1 MQRIRELGERAQE
14 TFPMRVWT
22 HFSRNN
28 GFLLSAGMGYYV
40 MFALFALLYVA
51 FAAAGI
57 WLGASP
63 DAIATLIDIINTYI
77 PGFIGEDGFVSSEDV
92 TAIAKDSTGLFGVTA
107 AIAFGVGIW
116 TAIGAV
122 TFTRRA
128 VRNIFGLPYD
138 DRPFILLKLRDLLAG
153 LIFGGAILLGS
164 ILATAGVWALTAIFE
179 LLGWSTES
187 WFFTAGVRVLSI
199 LVIVAIN
206 GAAIAGL
213 VRFLTGTSIRWRAIL
228 PGAFLGGLGLTVLQ
242 LALGFLISRGSN
254 NPLLQTFAVI
264 IAVLLWCRL
273 ISAVVLAAAS
283 WIAVTTEDLD
293 QPLSQSDPD
302 AAQLA
307 HLEARVLA
315 ALLQVSEAEGAA
327 SIAPWYRRRATTR
340 RLSDAHHLLD
350 EARTALES
358 EKKAQFRKRRNRQSL
373 DGAI

>member
-1 MQRIRELGERAQE
+1 
-14 TFPMRVWT
+14 
-22 HFSRNN
+22 
-28 GFLLSAGMGYYV
+28 
-40 MFALFALLYVA
+40 
-51 FAAAGI
+51 
-57 WLGASP
+57 
-63 DAIATLIDIINTYI
+63 
-77 PGFIGEDGFVSSEDV
+77 
-92 TAIAKDSTGLFGVTA
+92 AIAKDSTGLFGVTA
-107 AIAFGVGIW
+107 AIAFGAGIW

-138 DRPFILLKLRDLLAG
+138 DRPLILLKLRDLLAG
-153 LIFGGAILLGS
+153 LIFGVAILLGS
-164 ILATAGVWALTAIFE
+164 ILAAAGVWARTAIFE
-179 LLGWSTES
+179 LLGRSTER
-187 WFFTAGVRVLSI
+187 WFCTAGVRVLSV

-293 QPLSQSDPD
+293 QPLVLLDPD
-302 AAQLA
+302 AA
-307 HLEARVLA
+307 R
-315 ALLQVSEAEGAA
+315 
-327 SIAPWYRRRATTR
+327 
-340 RLSDAHHLLD
+340 DD
-350 EARTALES
+350 
-358 EKKAQFRKRRNRQSL
+358 EKKAQAGKRRGKPKL
-373 DGAI
+373 D